1 MTAITGH
8 QVLTILSWFAIT
20 IILILLLLIARFY
33 QNVSGERTHFWVFS
47 LPVIVFG
54 LAAARFSSVDQ
65 LNGDLLVV
73 VLWLVVG
80 LLLVRSGDWFRRF
93 VVVRRVCGFRD

>member
-20 IILILLLLIARFY
+20 ILLILLLLIARFY

-47 LPVIVFG
+47 LPVVVFG
-54 LAAARFSSVDQ
+54 MAAARYSFVDQ
-65 LNGDLLVV
+65 LNGDLLGDL
-73 VLWLVVG
+73 LWLVGG
-80 LLLVRSGDWFRRF
+80 LLLAGMLSFLF
-93 VVVRRVCGFRD
+93 NVVTAGR